1 MKILL
6 LCAFFATDSLP
17 TESQLFAALESFYQL
32 KTESEVTEFE
42 VTQKKKWLKYLPTV
56 GVSYTLDGKPRP
68 AISWSSTLL
77 YSSQKDKAQVLAKKQ
92 SIYKKNQ
99 LALEKEKLR
108 LKNLLRQHHFLE
120 QDISFLQDLF
130 KYDQQLYE
138 IKKDQ
143 ANKIEIPPSELLKTT
158 QALKKKEYD
167 IFQRHRELL
176 ELETQIFQT
185 AKYFPF
191 LDEFRCQEKIK
202 SKSDDR
208 KR

>member
-130 KYDQQLYE
+130 KYDQQLY
-138 IKKDQ
+138 
-143 ANKIEIPPSELLKTT
+143 
-158 QALKKKEYD
+158 
-167 IFQRHRELL
+167 
-176 ELETQIFQT
+176 
-185 AKYFPF
+185 
-191 LDEFRCQEKIK
+191 
-202 SKSDDR
+202 
-208 KR
+208 